1 MADKVTSVATYTIVL
16 AALLGCT
23 ALTVLLAFAPLPH
36 VGHVVVGLFI
46 ASVKATLVLVVF
58 MHLGGVDRINS
69 LVAVA
74 GLFWLAILLLFT
86 FMDYATRPEPPLTP
100 EPPAKRSARFVH
112 SVVATADI
120 VPSRGR

>member
-1 MADKVTSVATYTIVL
+1 MAHKVTSVATYTTVL

-36 VGHVVVGLFI
+36 IGHVVIGLLI
-46 ASVKATLVLVVF
+46 ATVKATLVLVVF
-58 MHLGGVDRINS
+58 MHLGGVDRINA

-86 FMDYATRPEPPLTP
+86 FMDYATRPQVPETPP
-100 EPPAKRSARFVH
+100 EPPAKHSARFVP
-112 SVVATADI
+112 V
-120 VPSRGR
+120 VPSVHV